1 MGNPVLRFEHK
12 VIQPLKAFGG
22 GDWLVAVSGGVDSLV
37 LAEVIFRWARLL
49 KIRMRVAH
57 VHHGLGARR
66 RYRDRAQKAVAAWCA
81 ERKVPFLTN
90 QAENVDLASEADLR
104 DYRLKLLRA
113 WSEGSDHVLFA
124 HHRDDLL
131 ETRLMRLIRG
141 TGAFGLRGMQLKR
154 GKALRPLLECSRAE
168 IENYARLRKLKFIAD
183 PSNEKTQALRNWV
196 RKIWLPQ
203 LEKKRPGASAA
214 LARSLEILSEN
225 AVVEPKVDV
234 GLRRDFMRGISLPER
249 EKAVANYLRSLG
261 LKNYGRRHVR
271 EVLKRMDNVQKN
283 PTFRMLGVVFEVTP
297 DLLKLGPSRV

>member
-1 MGNPVLRFEHK
+1 MGDPVLRFEHK
-12 VIQPLKAFGG
+12 VIQPLRAFGG
-22 GDWLVAVSGGVDSLV
+22 GDWLLAVSGGVDSMV
-37 LAEVIFRWARLL
+37 MAEVIFRWSRLL
-49 KIRMRVAH
+49 KIRLRVAH
-57 VHHGLGARR
+57 VHHGRGAQRG
-66 RYRDRAQKAVAAWCA
+66 YRDRAQKAAAKWC
-81 ERKVPFLTN
+81 ETRKIPFLTN
-90 QAENVDLASEADLR
+90 EPEDLELKSEAALR
-104 DYRLKLLRA
+104 EYRLKFLRD
-113 WSEGSDHVLFA
+113 WSADSDHVLFA
-124 HHRDDLL
+124 HHQDDLL

-168 IENYARLRKLKFIAD
+168 IENYARWRKLRFVAD
-183 PSNEKTQALRNWV
+183 PSNQKTGALRNWV
-196 RKIWLPQ
+196 RHIWLPQ

-214 LARSLEILSEN
+214 MARSLEILSEN

-234 GLRRDFMRGISLPER
+234 GLRRDFMREISLPER

-297 DLLKLGPSRV
+297 DVLKASRV